1 MVKCSGDH
9 GVYTCRPWC
18 WMRRTATRRCRR
30 KCSIVSAVGSYLT
43 PFHNSTL
50 WHRNFC
56 LQFSLHWYNDFVT
69 YTCLNFLGP
78 NLFVCLFIPSFV
90 CLCFSFVCLFV
101 FIRLFVRLFVF
112 IRSFVRLFVCLCL
125 FVRLFVCLFVCV
137 YLFVRSFVR
146 SFFHSQIHPSIHP
159 SVIHSVT

>member
-78 NLFVCLFIPSFV
+78 NLFVCLFV
-90 CLCFSFVCLFV
+90 CSFVCLFV
-101 FIRLFVRLFVF
+101 
-112 IRSFVRLFVCLCL
+112 CL
-125 FVRLFVCLFVCV
+125 FVRSFVCVYSFVRLFVCV